1 MCEFELH
8 IFCSLVIAF
17 FLRYMRKSFTFAI
30 LLQNL
35 YITAVILILEFLE
48 LWILKGMPPLGK
60 LGLKCLVLS

>member
-1 MCEFELH
+1 
-8 IFCSLVIAF
+8 
-17 FLRYMRKSFTFAI
+17 MRKSFTFAI